1 MINASPAIRF
11 ITFSFFFFKDLNV
24 PPYTTKKACKN
35 DPKVCFCSKW
45 LTDLNCVF
53 IYYTAIEFVYYF
65 IYDTPK
71 RGVSDDWLRSF
82 CIPSNFMDCI
92 SSGIVTQRCRT
103 EVVQTLGTLM
113 WTHTQYPSSNS
124 YNVVRARLV
133 QTYPTLADDD
143 PGYVSSD
150 SNENF
155 SLLYMWMSISCHRK
169 AS

>member
-1 MINASPAIRF
+1 MYLYIIQQ
-11 ITFSFFFFKDLNV
+11 LNLS
-24 PPYTTKKACKN
+24 TT
-35 DPKVCFCSKW
+35 S
-45 LTDLNCVF
+45 
-53 IYYTAIEFVYYF
+53 
-65 IYDTPK
+65 YDTSK

-143 PGYVSSD
+143 EPGYVSSD

-155 SLLYMWMSISCHRK
+155 SLLCFICDLFSLLCICECLLAVIEKQAKRQVQIFTTATYQC
-169 AS
+169 